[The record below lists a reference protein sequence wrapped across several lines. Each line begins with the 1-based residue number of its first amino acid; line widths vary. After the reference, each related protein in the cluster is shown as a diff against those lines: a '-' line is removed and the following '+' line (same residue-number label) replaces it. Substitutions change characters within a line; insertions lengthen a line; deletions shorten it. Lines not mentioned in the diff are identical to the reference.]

1 MTSILQEIAAYKRS
15 EVALLKAELTMSEIE
30 EEIETNVRLNFKA
43 AISKSDRVNI
53 IAELKKA
60 SPSKGVLIEDFDVE
74 KIAAS
79 YHEGGA
85 VALSVLADKKYF
97 QGSPEYVKKAK
108 TVTGLPIL
116 FKEFIIDPFQIRFAR
131 FKQADAILLIV
142 SLLKPD
148 EIVSMIKLAGKY
160 CLDVIVEVHDSDEAR
175 IAIDSGAQIIGVNNR
190 NLKDF
195 SVSLKTSETMS
206 KIIPDDII
214 KIAESGIFEPADITH
229 LKEFGYNCF
238 LIGEA
243 LVKSNDPVNLL
254 KSLKSA

>member
-30 EEIETNVRLNFKA
+30 EEIETNVRLDFKA

-60 SPSKGVLIEDFDVE
+60 SPSKGVLIENFDVE

-97 QGSPEYVKKAK
+97 QGSPEYVKRAK
-108 TVTGLPIL
+108 NVTGLPIL

-131 FKQADAILLIV
+131 LKQADAILLIV
-142 SLLKPD
+142 SLLKAD
-148 EIVSMIKLAGKY
+148 EIESMIKLAENCG
-160 CLDVIVEVHDSDEAR
+160 LDVIVEVHDIEESK
-175 IAIDSGAQIIGVNNR
+175 IAIDCGAKIIGVNNR

-206 KIIPDDII
+206 AIIPDDII

-243 LVKSNDPVNLL
+243 LVKSNDSVNLL